1 MAVEGTL
8 DLFQLPEIL
17 QVVAQQRKTGILTIQ
32 GTDDIVAVSFLEGK
46 IVAADSLT
54 ETTEEGVGEVLVAD
68 GILEPET
75 LRRLSGQSV
84 QGGPRLGDL
93 LVSEDY
99 VSRERYL
106 DALRDHT
113 LNLLIGLLEWR
124 SGEFKFYGGDEVS
137 YEEGFRPIAVDELL
151 LRSLEEGA
159 ETERES
165 LPEESS
171 RLRPLETERS
181 LRVLR
186 EEDLGEDPTPVEDG
200 DALWLSPEEDRV
212 LGALRP
218 EHTVGEVAEIAG
230 VPLDRA
236 RYVLYRLSRA
246 GLVARVEG
254 AAAEP
259 APSEVPSEAPSG
271 SGRESGEPAT
281 DPPQAGVAPSPDLG
295 VPSIEMP
302 GVAEEPATPSA
313 RPETSTA
320 APAQAP
326 AERRPPAAA
335 PPRPSARPGTGASA
349 IAVSITGLLG
359 LILAALVLGVLG
371 LAPGLAL
378 EPFPWLGAERDELAA
393 MRDEALQL
401 EIDRAAKT
409 YFLLQGHFPDR
420 LEDLVE
426 IGLLQPDDLFD
437 ARGRALSYRAREASY
452 ELGVLSSDPEAD
464 TAVVREG
471 ITGNFLLDP
480 EFLAPP
486 EGAQEAEAPL
496 VLLD

>member
-17 QVVAQQRKTGILTIQ
+17 QVVSQQHKTGILTIQ
-32 GTDDIVAVSFLEGK
+32 GTEDIVAVSFLEGK

-68 GILEPET
+68 GVLQPDT
-75 LRRLSGQSV
+75 LRRLSGQAV

-99 VSRERYL
+99 VSRDRYL

-137 YEEGFRPIAVDELL
+137 YEEGFRPIGVDELL
-151 LRSLEEGA
+151 LRSLEEGEEA
-159 ETERES
+159 ERES
-165 LPEESS
+165 LPEASS
-171 RLRPLETERS
+171 RLRPLETGRS

-200 DALWLSPEEDRV
+200 DTLWLSPEEDRV
-212 LGALRP
+212 LGALGP
-218 EHTVGEVAEIAG
+218 EHTVREVAETTG

-246 GLVARVEG
+246 DLVERVED
-254 AAAEP
+254 AAVEP
-259 APSEVPSEAPSG
+259 APSEVGPEPAAPTAAPSDAG
-271 SGRESGEPAT
+271 TVPAP
-281 DPPQAGVAPSPDLG
+281 DVSPLPSL
-295 VPSIEMP
+295 ETP
-302 GVAEEPATPSA
+302 GPAEEPAPPREPAEASAETPA
-313 RPETSTA
+313 RAATARRPSTA
-320 APAQAP
+320 A
-326 AERRPPAAA
+326 RPRKA
-335 PPRPSARPGTGASA
+335 ARPGAGAPA
-349 IAVSITGLLG
+349 VAVSITGLLG
-359 LILAALVLGVLG
+359 SILAALVLGVLV
-371 LAPGLAL
+371 LVPALAL
-378 EPFPWLGAERDELAA
+378 HPFPWLGAEQSDLAA
-393 MRDEALQL
+393 MRDEALHL
-401 EIDRAAKT
+401 GIDRAAKT
-409 YFLLQGHFPDR
+409 YFLLQGRFPDR

-426 IGLLQPDDLFD
+426 SGLLQPDDLFD

-452 ELGVLSSDPEAD
+452 ELGVLSSDPEAAD
-464 TAVVREG
+464 AVVREG

-486 EGAQEAEAPL
+486 EGEQEAEAPL